1 MCVYIYRHLYSY
13 PYRRH
18 YWHSLDSKRNS
29 WICDGARI
37 SSLFRLSVSLAARRI
52 AIGNDWD
59 LSGRGAEHSH
69 FSLPSFRDVHLGNG
83 QGAKRERERAL
94 ELSLIFSF
102 LLVLRARSVSG
113 GFKKGTVMITC
124 RVVTHL
130 FRLARACELVHV
142 RLFSLSHERIK
153 KMKMKKK
160 QMNRMYYVERNKK
173 ASRKKERKTKR
184 RKQEA
189 SSLFSPFTAY
199 TRIYY

>member
-1 MCVYIYRHLYSY
+1 MWWSSNLFFISPVRLTSGETNRYWKWLG
-13 PYRRH
+13 PVGTGRRAQSFFTAQFP
-18 YWHSLDSKRNS
+18 W
-29 WICDGARI
+29 C
-37 SSLFRLSVSLAARRI
+37 
-52 AIGNDWD
+52 
-59 LSGRGAEHSH
+59 
-69 FSLPSFRDVHLGNG
+69 SFRKRTGRRE
-83 QGAKRERERAL
+83 RERERAL

-142 RLFSLSHERIK
+142 RLFSLSLERIK
-153 KMKMKKK
+153 KKKMTKK

-199 TRIYY
+199 TRIYYWL

>member
-83 QGAKRERERAL
+83 QGAERERERESPGAL
-94 ELSLIFSF
+94 SYFFFSSRSTGSIRFGWVQEGNGNDHLSGRYSPFSVGSSLRACPCPSILSLS
-102 LLVLRARSVSG
+102 
-113 GFKKGTVMITC
+113 
-124 RVVTHL
+124 
-130 FRLARACELVHV
+130 
-142 RLFSLSHERIK
+142 
-153 KMKMKKK
+153 
-160 QMNRMYYVERNKK
+160 
-173 ASRKKERKTKR
+173 
-184 RKQEA
+184 
-189 SSLFSPFTAY
+189 
-199 TRIYY
+199 